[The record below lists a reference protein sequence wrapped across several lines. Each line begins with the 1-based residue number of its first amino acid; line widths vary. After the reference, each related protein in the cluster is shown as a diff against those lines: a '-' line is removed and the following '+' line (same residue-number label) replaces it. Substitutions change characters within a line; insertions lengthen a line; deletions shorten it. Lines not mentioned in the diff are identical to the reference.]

1 MSARASDIR
10 ETITGFREEI
20 DRLDSQ
26 LLSIFNRRAALALEI
41 GRIKKILDL
50 PVYDPSREKRI
61 FDRMKG
67 NNPGPLDDGA
77 VVRLF
82 ERVIDESRRLERIMT
97 HPEDTAA
104 KES

>member
-1 MSARASDIR
+1 MSERVSDIR

-20 DRLDSQ
+20 DSLDSQ
-26 LLSIFNRRAALALEI
+26 LLTIFNRRASLALEI

-61 FDRMKG
+61 FDRMKN

-77 VVRLF
+77 VIRLF

-97 HPEDTAA
+97 HPEDTAV
-104 KES
+104 KEL